1 MSQMLSQIPGLRQV
15 QEQRLT
21 AQLIQAMEIL
31 ALNAQELESRLE
43 QELDSNPALE
53 IVTPEDEFA
62 EPPAEPADA
71 PSDRTPE
78 EQALV
83 VTEGGD
89 PKDFERLENLVREY
103 DWIDDDGGYT
113 GRKSP
118 GRLSEESDNKL
129 EAIANTA
136 ARPASLRE
144 HLLAQWSLLDLDETT
159 RRIGARIIDE
169 LDDAG
174 RLNTPLEQIGATL
187 DPRPT
192 PQQLEA
198 ALARVQ
204 ELDPPGVGARSLKE
218 CLLLQLEAL
227 PGDTELAQLVVER
240 HLDDLEKNRLPAI
253 AAALNVELADVKEA
267 LGVIGRLAL
276 KPGLDVVS
284 NQAPAVVPDV
294 VVEFNE
300 QENRYDVRLTRPNY
314 RELRISPEFREQLE
328 RSRDDKQAR
337 QFIRQKLEAATAL
350 IDAVRFRRERLL
362 QVAREVVEA
371 QREFLDLGEQH
382 LRVLLMK
389 DIAAKLGCDESTISR
404 TVGDKYI
411 QTPRGIFP
419 LRRFFMGGAETRDG
433 AAIGW
438 DSIKAKVEEIVKAE
452 DKSNPLSD
460 DEIVDKLQAAGID
473 IKRRT
478 VAKYRAQLG
487 IPTRRQR
494 RRY

>member
-1 MSQMLSQIPGLRQV
+1 MSQMLSQIPGMRLV
-15 QEQRLT
+15 QDQRLT

-53 IVTPEDEFA
+53 IVAPEDEFA
-62 EPPAEPADA
+62 EPPADTPDTPPERT
-71 PSDRTPE
+71 SD

-89 PKDFERLENLVREY
+89 PQDFERLENLVREY

-118 GRLSEESDNKL
+118 SRLTEESDNKL

-136 ARPASLRE
+136 ARSASLQE

-174 RLNTPLEQIGATL
+174 RLNTPLEQLEAAL

-192 PQQLEA
+192 PAQLEA

-204 ELDPPGVGARSLKE
+204 ELDPPGVGARSLQE

-227 PGDTELAQLVVER
+227 PGDTELAQLIVER
-240 HLDDLEKNRLPAI
+240 HLDDLERNRLPAI
-253 AAALNVELADVKEA
+253 AAALNVEMADVKDA
-267 LGVIGRLAL
+267 LVVISRLSL

-300 QENRYDVRLTRPNY
+300 QENRYDLRLTRPNF
-314 RELRISPEFREQLE
+314 RELRISPEFREQLQ
-328 RSRDDKQAR
+328 RTRDDKQAR
-337 QFIRQKLEAATAL
+337 QFIRQKLEAAATL

-362 QVAREVVEA
+362 QVVREVVDA
-371 QREFLDLGEQH
+371 QRDFFDLGEQH

-433 AAIGW
+433 AVIGW
-438 DSIKAKVEEIVKAE
+438 DSIKAKVEEIVNAE
-452 DKSNPLSD
+452 DKSRPLSD
-460 DEIVDKLQAAGID
+460 DEIVERLQAAGID

-487 IPTRRQR
+487 IPTARQR